1 MISGVDVVIV
11 VADVTAANVVATC
24 VEVVDV
30 VVEVVV
36 DDQTVAVVGVTVVEL
51 VDGA

>member
-30 VVEVVV
+30 VVEVRSLC
-36 DDQTVAVVGVTVVEL
+36 GSHMC
-51 VDGA
+51 

>member
-1 MISGVDVVIV
+1 MVV
-11 VADVTAANVVATC
+11 TC